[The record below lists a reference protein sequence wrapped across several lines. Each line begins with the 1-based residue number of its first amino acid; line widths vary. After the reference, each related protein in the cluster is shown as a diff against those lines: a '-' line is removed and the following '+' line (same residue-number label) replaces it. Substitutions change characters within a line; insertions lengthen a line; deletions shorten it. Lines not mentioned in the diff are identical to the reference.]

1 MARRKW
7 WIVGGAVLSCT
18 CLGSGLVFLRGCA
31 TQHSRPPGHGNLT
44 FDVSADGS
52 KIVFAAQGRG
62 GRDLFWLDRKSGQIR
77 ALTNSLDYELSP
89 AFSYDGR
96 RIVFTLGKPGVRAD
110 QLCIMELVP
119 PRSIDQV
126 TDADENITSPT
137 FTPDG
142 QSVIFSLETQYG
154 WGGLASN
161 WNESGALVLMNLQTK
176 ERKFLI
182 SEDKLAYDAAVSP
195 DGKLLAWRD
204 LRGLCLAELDH
215 VDAPRVVS
223 KSGHSPTFSPDSRQ
237 LAMVAGTYI
246 PDFHVEIVPVGGGPA
261 KKVPDTDGA
270 MQVRFLPDGRLLV
283 LREFWRDGGFGEP
296 TRGLWEIEHDGSNA
310 REVISEATFK
320 DPMRATK

>member
-7 WIVGGAVLSCT
+7 WIVGVAVVA
-18 CLGSGLVFLRGCA
+18 CLGLMVGLTVRRLM
-31 TQHSRPPGHGNLT
+31 TEHSRPVGHGNLT

-62 GRDLFWLDRKSGQIR
+62 GRDLFLLDRKSGQVQ

-89 AFSYDGR
+89 AFSPDGR
-96 RIVFTLGKPGVRAD
+96 RIVFTRGKPGVRAD
-110 QLCIMELVP
+110 QLCITELVP
-119 PRSIDQV
+119 PLGIDQW
-126 TDADENITSPT
+126 TDADENIASPT

-142 QSVIFSLETQYG
+142 QSVIFSLETQYR

-204 LRGLCLAELDH
+204 LRGLCLAELDQA
-215 VDAPRVVS
+215 DAPRVVS
-223 KSGHSPTFSPDSRQ
+223 KSGHSPTFSSDGRQ

-246 PDFHVEIVPVGGGPA
+246 PDFHVEIAPVGGGPA
-261 KKVPDTDGA
+261 KKVSNTDGA
-270 MQVRFLPDGRLLV
+270 MQVRFLPNGRILV

-296 TRGLWEIEHDGSNA
+296 TRGLCEMDQDGSNA
-310 REVISEATFK
+310 REVISEAMLK
-320 DPMRATK
+320 NPMRASK